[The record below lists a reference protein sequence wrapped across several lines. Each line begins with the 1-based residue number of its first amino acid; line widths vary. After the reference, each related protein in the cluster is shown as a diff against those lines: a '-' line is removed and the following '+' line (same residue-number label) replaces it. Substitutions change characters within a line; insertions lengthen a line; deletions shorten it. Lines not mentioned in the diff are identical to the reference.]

1 MKTLIIK
8 KLLPI
13 FLLNIVFLTGC
24 DNGPVIS
31 NKRVFYESSSF
42 ELVSERP
49 IDKMEL
55 SVVEAY
61 HDGELYST
69 RPEYFCLYETVA
81 SKENVYKL
89 YISSYDYS
97 YTNQL
102 EAANKYYI
110 YTFSDQKE
118 SWPIYCYLEL
128 EIEFE
133 DNQANVTFTSIDNQY
148 LFRSSRDPWQL
159 PTAFYKEASK

>member
-13 FLLNIVFLTGC
+13 FLLNIFFLTGC

-42 ELVSERP
+42 ELVNERQ